1 MIKCLNFN
9 QFLISFKN
17 PNYQQSQKRT
27 IVALSTS
34 QSKRRERLIFII
46 LMLPKQ
52 GIGSLSLPLPLIIEN
67 SIQSPGLI

>member
-17 PNYQQSQKRT
+17 SNYQQSQKRT

-46 LMLPKQ
+46 FMLPKQ
-52 GIGSLSLPLPLIIEN
+52 GIGSLPLPLPLIIEN
-67 SIQSPGLI
+67 SN